1 MGEVTNPFQNL
12 DQAPFEESEIRK
24 KKIQAVI
31 FSNSV
36 IEAMAMIV

>member
-31 FSNSV
+31 FSSNSV
-36 IEAMAMIV
+36 IEEAMIV

>member
-1 MGEVTNPFQNL
+1 MGEVTNPFQNS

-31 FSNSV
+31 FRNSV